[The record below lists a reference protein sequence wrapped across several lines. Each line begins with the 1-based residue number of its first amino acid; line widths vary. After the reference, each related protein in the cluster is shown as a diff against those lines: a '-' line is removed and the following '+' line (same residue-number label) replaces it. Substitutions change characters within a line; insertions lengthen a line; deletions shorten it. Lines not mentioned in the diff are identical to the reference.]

1 MYTSLRSLVIVLLI
15 SLVATFSLTSIA
27 LANQSITSSGPLT
40 RILITDQL
48 NCGVSHTGDT
58 SPEFFGD
65 TACGTFLVAGAG
77 GTGSQLFGPT
87 SVPAGGS
94 AAPRTSWTQVSQ
106 SAVLGAGTSAD
117 PFRVTTVAD
126 AGTTGLRVTE
136 TDSYVVGQEAYRT
149 DVAISNSGNAAQNVI
164 IYRAADCFL
173 QNSDFG
179 FGRVDAVTG
188 AVACTTSQ
196 AADARIEQWFPITA
210 GSHFF
215 ESGFNTVWARIGA
228 KLPFPDTCAC
238 ASNIDNGAGLSWSLI
253 IPAGQ
258 SLTVSHFTTF
268 SPLGLAPLSTTKTA
282 DAATAAGGASDGY
295 TITIH
300 NPNASAATLTSIT
313 DTLPAGF
320 TYTAGSS
327 TGVTTTNPGISGQTL
342 TWAGP
347 FSVPASGDVM
357 LHFNV
362 TVATTTG
369 VYFNNAGG
377 EAGAIP
383 VAPTGPTAAITVT
396 GSGAGTPAFLVLT
409 PPAATNTVGTQHCV
423 TATVTDANAHPTP
436 GITVDFS
443 VSGANAPADAS
454 APTDSSGQASS
465 CYTGTAT
472 GTDTTN
478 AFADTNSNGV
488 KDTGE
493 PSDTAT
499 KTWTAGAPA
508 TLALSPKTDTN
519 TAGSQHCVTATVKDS
534 FANPTPGI
542 TVDFSVS
549 GANAP
554 ADASAPTDSSGQASS
569 CYTGTATGTDTISA
583 FADTNRNGVKDAGEP
598 SDTATKL
605 WTAGAPATL
614 TLTPSSDT
622 NTVGAEHCVTAT
634 VVDSFHN
641 PTPGITVRFAVS
653 GSVTTSGTGTA
664 PTDANGRATFC
675 YTGPALPGSD
685 VITAYADT
693 NNNGVQDPGEPS
705 GRATKEWVL
714 AQSTPGCK
722 VTGGGRI
729 TAANGDKA
737 TFGGNASASGTPSGN
752 QEYQDHGP
760 AADLNVH
767 STAVLAVVCSGNTA
781 SVFGTATIDGSG
793 SFTYRIDLTDVTEP
807 GADADKYRIR
817 LSTGYDSGERTL
829 TGGNIQLH

>member
-1 MYTSLRSLVIVLLI
+1 VYRSLGTRLVIVLLI

-87 SVPAGGS
+87 VVPAGGS
-94 AAPRTSWTQVSQ
+94 ATPRTSWTQVSQ

-117 PFRVTTVAD
+117 PYRVTTVAD

-164 IYRAADCFL
+164 VYRAGDCFL
-173 QNSDFG
+173 QNSDQG
-179 FGRVDAVTG
+179 FGRVDAGTG
-188 AVACTTSQ
+188 AVACTTST
-196 AADARIEQWFPITA
+196 DPSARIEQWFPITP
-210 GSHFF
+210 GSHYF
-215 ESGFNTVWARIGA
+215 EAFYATVWARIGA

-238 ASNIDNGAGLSWSLI
+238 GSFIDNGAGLSWSLTV
-253 IPAGQ
+253 PAGL

-282 DAATAAGGASDGY
+282 DAATAAGGTSDGY

-300 NPNASAATLTSIT
+300 NPNASPATLNSIT

-320 TYTAGSS
+320 TYTANST

-347 FSVPASGDVM
+347 FSVPASGDVT

-383 VAPTGPTAAITVT
+383 VVPTGPTAAITVT
-396 GSGAGTPAFLVLT
+396 GSGAGTPAVLVLT

-423 TATVTDANAHPTP
+423 TATVTDAN
-436 GITVDFS
+436 
-443 VSGANAPADAS
+443 
-454 APTDSSGQASS
+454 
-465 CYTGTAT
+465 
-472 GTDTTN
+472 
-478 AFADTNSNGV
+478 
-488 KDTGE
+488 
-493 PSDTAT
+493 
-499 KTWTAGAPA
+499 
-508 TLALSPKTDTN
+508 
-519 TAGSQHCVTATVKDS
+519 
-534 FANPTPGI
+534 ANPTPGI

-569 CYTGTATGTDTISA
+569 CYTGTVTGTDTISA
-583 FADTNRNGVKDAGEP
+583 FADTNNNGLKDTGEP
-598 SDTATKL
+598 SDTATKT

-614 TLTPSSDT
+614 TLTPPSDT
-622 NTVGAEHCVTAT
+622 NTVGAQHCVTAT

-641 PTPGITVRFAVS
+641 PTPGISVRFAVS
-653 GSVTTSGTGTA
+653 GSVTTSGTGTS

-685 VITAYADT
+685 VITAHADT

-737 TFGGNASASGTPSGN
+737 TFGGNASVSISGTPSGN

-793 SFTYRIDLTDVTEP
+793 SFTYRIDLADITEP

-829 TGGNIQLH
+829 IGGNIQLH

>member
-1 MYTSLRSLVIVLLI
+1 
-15 SLVATFSLTSIA
+15 
-27 LANQSITSSGPLT
+27 
-40 RILITDQL
+40 
-48 NCGVSHTGDT
+48 
-58 SPEFFGD
+58 
-65 TACGTFLVAGAG
+65 
-77 GTGSQLFGPT
+77 
-87 SVPAGGS
+87 
-94 AAPRTSWTQVSQ
+94 
-106 SAVLGAGTSAD
+106 
-117 PFRVTTVAD
+117 
-126 AGTTGLRVTE
+126 
-136 TDSYVVGQEAYRT
+136 
-149 DVAISNSGNAAQNVI
+149 
-164 IYRAADCFL
+164 
-173 QNSDFG
+173 
-179 FGRVDAVTG
+179 
-188 AVACTTSQ
+188 
-196 AADARIEQWFPITA
+196 
-210 GSHFF
+210 
-215 ESGFNTVWARIGA
+215 
-228 KLPFPDTCAC
+228 
-238 ASNIDNGAGLSWSLI
+238 
-253 IPAGQ
+253 
-258 SLTVSHFTTF
+258 
-268 SPLGLAPLSTTKTA
+268 
-282 DAATAAGGASDGY
+282 
-295 TITIH
+295 
-300 NPNASAATLTSIT
+300 
-313 DTLPAGF
+313 
-320 TYTAGSS
+320 
-327 TGVTTTNPGISGQTL
+327 TTTNPGISGQTL

-472 GTDTTN
+472 GTDTIN

-641 PTPGITVRFAVS
+641 PTPGITVRFAV
-653 GSVTTSGTGTA
+653 
-664 PTDANGRATFC
+664 
-675 YTGPALPGSD
+675 
-685 VITAYADT
+685 
-693 NNNGVQDPGEPS
+693 
-705 GRATKEWVL
+705 
-714 AQSTPGCK
+714 
-722 VTGGGRI
+722 
-729 TAANGDKA
+729 
-737 TFGGNASASGTPSGN
+737 
-752 QEYQDHGP
+752 
-760 AADLNVH
+760 
-767 STAVLAVVCSGNTA
+767 
-781 SVFGTATIDGSG
+781 
-793 SFTYRIDLTDVTEP
+793 
-807 GADADKYRIR
+807 
-817 LSTGYDSGERTL
+817 
-829 TGGNIQLH
+829 

>member
-1 MYTSLRSLVIVLLI
+1 
-15 SLVATFSLTSIA
+15 
-27 LANQSITSSGPLT
+27 
-40 RILITDQL
+40 
-48 NCGVSHTGDT
+48 
-58 SPEFFGD
+58 
-65 TACGTFLVAGAG
+65 
-77 GTGSQLFGPT
+77 
-87 SVPAGGS
+87 
-94 AAPRTSWTQVSQ
+94 
-106 SAVLGAGTSAD
+106 
-117 PFRVTTVAD
+117 
-126 AGTTGLRVTE
+126 
-136 TDSYVVGQEAYRT
+136 
-149 DVAISNSGNAAQNVI
+149 
-164 IYRAADCFL
+164 
-173 QNSDFG
+173 
-179 FGRVDAVTG
+179 
-188 AVACTTSQ
+188 
-196 AADARIEQWFPITA
+196 
-210 GSHFF
+210 
-215 ESGFNTVWARIGA
+215 RIGA

-238 ASNIDNGAGLSWSLI
+238 GSFIDNGAGLSWSLTV
-253 IPAGQ
+253 PAGL

-282 DAATAAGGASDGY
+282 DAATAAAGASDGY

-300 NPNASAATLTSIT
+300 NPNASPATLNSIT

-320 TYTAGSS
+320 TYTASS
-327 TGVTTTNPGISGQTL
+327 TTGVTTTNPGISGQTL

-347 FSVPASGDVM
+347 FSVPASGDVT

-362 TVATTTG
+362 TVASTAG
-369 VYFNNAGG
+369 VYLNNAGG

-396 GSGAGTPAFLVLT
+396 GSGAGAPASLVLT

-423 TATVTDANAHPTP
+423 TATVTDANGHPTP
-436 GITVDFS
+436 GVTVDFS
-443 VSGANAPADAS
+443 VSGANAPADSS

-472 GTDTTN
+472 GTDTIS

-508 TLALSPKTDTN
+508 TL
-519 TAGSQHCVTATVKDS
+519 
-534 FANPTPGI
+534 
-542 TVDFSVS
+542 
-549 GANAP
+549 
-554 ADASAPTDSSGQASS
+554 
-569 CYTGTATGTDTISA
+569 
-583 FADTNRNGVKDAGEP
+583 
-598 SDTATKL
+598 
-605 WTAGAPATL
+605 TL
-614 TLTPSSDT
+614 APSSDS
-622 NTVGAEHCVTAT
+622 NTVGAQHCVTAT

-641 PTPGITVRFAVS
+641 PTPGISVRFAVS
-653 GSVTTSGTGTA
+653 GSVTTSGTGTS

-705 GRATKEWVL
+705 GRATKEWIL

-737 TFGGNASASGTPSGN
+737 TFGGNASATGTPSGN

-767 STAVLAVVCSGNTA
+767 SAAVLAIVCSGNTA
-781 SVFGTATIDGSG
+781 SVFGTATINGSG
-793 SFTYRIDLTDVTEP
+793 SFNYRIDRTDNGEP
-807 GADADKYRIR
+807 GDSDKYRIR
-817 LSTGYDSGERTL
+817 LSTGYDSGEQTL
-829 TGGNIQLH
+829 IGGNIQLH